1 MMVLRS
7 VVLSATLAQLAAA
20 QLPTGPPVW
29 QMNLS
34 TIIMP

>member
-1 MMVLRS
+1 MLTTTIVT
-7 VVLSATLAQLAAA
+7 LSGVAGQV
-20 QLPTGPPVW
+20 PEGPPVW